1 MIKNIEVAILNKK
14 YSLMTDESEALLMQ
28 AASLLQES
36 LENILAKGNVTF
48 DKAAVCV
55 ALQLATEML
64 KQREQRQVV
73 DEQIKDI
80 ITLCDRF

>member
-1 MIKNIEVAILNKK
+1 MIKNIEVAILDKK
-14 YSLMTDESEALLMQ
+14 YSLMTDESEILLAQ
-28 AASLLQES
+28 AASFVQES
-36 LENILAKGNVTF
+36 LEKILARGNVSF